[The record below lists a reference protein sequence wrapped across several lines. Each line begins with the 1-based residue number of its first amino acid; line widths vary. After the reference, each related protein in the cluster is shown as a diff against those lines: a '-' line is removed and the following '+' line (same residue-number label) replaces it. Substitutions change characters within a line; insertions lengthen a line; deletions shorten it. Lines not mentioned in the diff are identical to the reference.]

1 MHVINEVVLG
11 LYFLSHGL
19 VGDQLSLE
27 EYKVEHEEEVADQDE
42 GEETSDT
49 DAEMIDRV
57 EPLPVWKH
65 HDDHRG
71 A

>member
-1 MHVINEVVLG
+1 MVLG

-27 EYKVEHEEEVADQDE
+27 EYKVEYEEEVADQDE

-49 DAEMIDRV
+49 DTEMIDRV
-57 EPLPVWKH
+57 
-65 HDDHRG
+65 
-71 A
+71 